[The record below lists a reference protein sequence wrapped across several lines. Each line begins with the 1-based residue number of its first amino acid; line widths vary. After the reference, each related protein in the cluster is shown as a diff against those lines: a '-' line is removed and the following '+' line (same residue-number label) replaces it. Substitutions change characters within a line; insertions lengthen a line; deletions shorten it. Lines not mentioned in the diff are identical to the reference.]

1 MESGESGL
9 AQVQKQA
16 GAVEAA
22 GVAGV
27 GAAAGEKEELG
38 PSSPDPSRDP
48 PHPFPVAFSGPF
60 FPLKAAIGN

>member
-16 GAVEAA
+16 GAVEA
-22 GVAGV
+22 AGV